1 MYSLKIIDDDEFS
14 CNDIKHDDEMIFTK
28 EDAPQIVG
36 IIDDRPPELI
46 ANDFKNSDKWKGII
60 SNGDNSNKKT
70 HDKQDLSPIRLQRKC
85 RRSADLSPKRFTS
98 KVSPDLSPDRSKTSK
113 KKYSPD
119 LSPDS
124 SRTSN
129 KKYSPDLSPERYSSK
144 KYSTDDKS
152 RNKNQNSERSKDLN
166 KNNSPDISSSQRF
179 KNSSNIFRSRESSF
193 IAKQSIQLDEYQEQ
207 EVVRR
212 DRRTGKRITLES
224 TLHDKKEK
232 DKQKEAKN
240 EKYTRWGLG

>member
-1 MYSLKIIDDDEFS
+1 M
-14 CNDIKHDDEMIFTK
+14 KHDDEMIYTK

-36 IIDDRPPELI
+36 IIDERPPQLI

-60 SNGDNSNKKT
+60 NNGDNSNKKSLN
-70 HDKQDLSPIRLQRKC
+70 KQDLSPLRLQKKSRK
-85 RRSADLSPKRFTS
+85 STSPDLSPKRFTS
-98 KVSPDLSPDRSKTSK
+98 KVFPDLSHDRSRASKKNYSPDLSPDRSRSSK

-119 LSPDS
+119 LSPERDIS
-124 SRTSN
+124 SSSKN
-129 KKYSPDLSPERYSSK
+129 CSPD
-144 KYSTDDKS
+144 DQS
-152 RNKNQNSERSKDLN
+152 RNKKHYTERSKHSNRNNISDISSN
-166 KNNSPDISSSQRF
+166 KANKDSSSQRF
-179 KNSSNIFRSRESSF
+179 QNSSNISQTKESSF
-193 IAKQSIQLDEYQEQ
+193 SAKQFIHPDEYQNQ

-232 DKQKEAKN
+232 DKKQEVKN

>member
-1 MYSLKIIDDDEFS
+1 MK
-14 CNDIKHDDEMIFTK
+14 NDDEMIFTK

-36 IIDDRPPELI
+36 VIDERPPELI

-60 SNGDNSNKKT
+60 SNNGDNSNQKKL
-70 HDKQDLSPIRLQRKC
+70 DKQDLSPLRLQKKSRK
-85 RRSADLSPKRFTS
+85 STSPDLSPKRS
-98 KVSPDLSPDRSKTSK
+98 KVSPDLSPDRSRTSK

-119 LSPDS
+119 LSPDRS
-124 SRTSN
+124 SN
-129 KKYSPDLSPERYSSK
+129 YKKKYSPDLSPQRQRSSSSK
-144 KYSTDDKS
+144 NYSTDNKS
-152 RNKNQNSERSKDLN
+152 RNKNQYTERSN
-166 KNNSPDISSSQRF
+166 HSNRNNSPDISRDTANKDSSSQRF
-179 KNSSNIFRSRESSF
+179 KNSTNISQTK
-193 IAKQSIQLDEYQEQ
+193 AKQSIHPDEYQNQ

-232 DKQKEAKN
+232 DKKQEVKN